1 MSTVRLRHLKESQG
15 LQGWHE
21 NVKIATANAP
31 DLVSR
36 HGRFVEPRPV
46 PRKQST
52 PSSCLPQKRS
62 LHIRKSLENCIQL
75 CPTSWRSCKGPKL
88 FLLAVARRQVPRIG
102 QCDIVTR
109 SMWVACAG
117 SRCTS
122 NTTTNDGEDSISH
135 QADALETPTTSLA
148 SLRCNF
154 EHLHGLVSI
163 QVFGRHSPGRR
174 PIVFWGQTAAQHSL
188 DRQIVSAAGT
198 GDTGGD
204 FNGSE
209 RCSVTNIIVLS
220 SVEKFQGPKSVLVYI
235 QLVLY
240 FSVFAKSRMHGR
252 KLQHRLTTW
261 FAAQYSTL

>member
-75 CPTSWRSCKGPKL
+75 CPTSWRTCKGPKL

-102 QCDIVTR
+102 QFDIVTC

-122 NTTTNDGEDSISH
+122 NTTTNNGEDSISH
-135 QADALETPTTSLA
+135 QADALETPTTSWHHSDATLNIFTA
-148 SLRCNF
+148 LFLSRCLVDTPPAAGPPCFGDKQLLSTVQIDRSFPRQVQEILVVTSMAQKDARLRISQSCPQLRNF
-154 EHLHGLVSI
+154 KA
-163 QVFGRHSPGRR
+163 RK
-174 PIVFWGQTAAQHSL
+174 VFWFCKIKDAREKTAASSDNLVCSSIHY
-188 DRQIVSAAGT
+188 GT
-198 GDTGGD
+198 
-204 FNGSE
+204 
-209 RCSVTNIIVLS
+209 
-220 SVEKFQGPKSVLVYI
+220 
-235 QLVLY
+235 
-240 FSVFAKSRMHGR
+240 
-252 KLQHRLTTW
+252 
-261 FAAQYSTL
+261 